1 MPSPANIPLN
11 FNRDRTQRQLNAR
24 LEELL
29 EKLRTNRPSEDPWPV
44 RRAFEIASERHH
56 DQFRA
61 SGDPYVSH
69 LLEVAH
75 ILADIRMDATTL
87 AAALLHDV
95 IEDTEFPLSR
105 LQERFGGE
113 VAQLVEGVTK
123 ISRLNMMAPE
133 ARQAENVRKMLL
145 AMVQDVRVV
154 MVKLADRLH
163 NMRTLEFLEPAK
175 QHRIARE
182 TMDIYAPIAHR
193 LGMSVIKGELED
205 LSFRHLE
212 PDAYFSLQ
220 KQLSDKAPFHQRFL
234 EDVQNTIRT
243 KLVENGIP
251 AELEARVKGLYSLHR
266 KIVRQARSL
275 DQIYDLLAIRVVSDS
290 DRNCYAALGVVHH
303 IWRPVPGRFKD
314 YIAMPRPN
322 LYQSLHTTVIHSG
335 QPFEIQIRTQE
346 MHRIAEEGVAAHWKY
361 KDGKPMSSGDDQRI
375 IWMRQL
381 IEWSQELQEPGEFLS
396 TLKVDLAPAEVY
408 AFTPKGRVLELPAGA
423 TPVDFAY
430 AVHTEVG
437 HQCVGAK
444 VNGQMVT
451 LRHEIVSGDVVEILT
466 QKGHTPSRDWLSFAK
481 SSHSRSKIRH
491 WINLHEREEATE
503 MGERLLEK
511 EWRAFG
517 KALKKIPETD
527 LEKVAADLGLSKIED
542 LFAAVGFGKYSARQ
556 ILSKVLGEGAKPAE
570 TGAEDAKPTIVKT
583 VKRMLGMGEA
593 PLIVKG
599 HDGLLVFRAKCCN
612 PIPGDDIPGY
622 IRRGRGIAVHTK
634 RCPNVRNLLYE
645 TERRIAVEWGGETA
659 TTFPVQL
666 VIRAKDRAGLLAE
679 ITAVISGAGSNIRNL
694 ESRPDRAQARI
705 DASLEIVDRRQFET
719 ILANIRKISAV
730 LGVEPAYQAS
740 GD

>member
-61 SGDPYVSH
+61 SGDPYLSH

-95 IEDTEFPLSR
+95 IEDTEFPVSR
-105 LQERFGGE
+105 LEERFGGE

-145 AMVQDVRVV
+145 AIVQDVRVV

-163 NMRTLEFLEPAK
+163 NMRTLEFLEPPK
-175 QHRIARE
+175 QLRIARE

-205 LSFRHLE
+205 LSFRYLE

-234 EDVQNTIRT
+234 EYVQHTIRT

-266 KIVRQARSL
+266 KIVRQERSL
-275 DQIYDLLAIRVVSDS
+275 DQVYDLLALRVITDNE
-290 DRNCYAALGVVHH
+290 RNCYAALGVVHH

-314 YIAMPRPN
+314 YIAMARPN
-322 LYQSLHTTVIHSG
+322 LYQSLHTTVLHGG
-335 QPFEIQIRTQE
+335 QPFEVQIRTQE

-361 KDGKPMSSGDDQRI
+361 KDGKPVQEDDQRI
-375 IWMRQL
+375 TWMRQL
-381 IEWSQELQEPGEFLS
+381 IEWSQELEEPGEFLS
-396 TLKVDLAPAEVY
+396 TLKIDLAPVEVY
-408 AFTPKGRVLELPAGA
+408 AFTPKGRVLELPRGA

-430 AVHTEVG
+430 HVHTEVG

-444 VNGQMVT
+444 INGQMVA

-481 SSHSRSKIRH
+481 SSHARSKIRH
-491 WINLHEREEATE
+491 WINVQEREEATE
-503 MGERLLEK
+503 MGRRLLEK
-511 EWRAFG
+511 EARQFG
-517 KALKKIPETD
+517 RSLKKIPE
-527 LEKVAADLGLSKIED
+527 ADLLQLASDYGLSKIED

-556 ILSKVLGEGAKPAE
+556 ILTRVLGDAVKPAE
-570 TGAEDAKPTIVKT
+570 PPAEDAKPTLVKT
-583 VKRMLGMGEA
+583 VKRMLGFGEA

-599 HDGLLVFRAKCCN
+599 YDDLLVYRAKCCN
-612 PIPGDDIPGY
+612 PIPGDDIIGY
-622 IRRGRGIAVHTK
+622 ITRGRGVAVHT
-634 RCPNVRNLLYE
+634 RGCPNVQNLLYQ
-645 TERRIAVEWGGETA
+645 TERRIAVEWGGA
-659 TTFPVQL
+659 GAVTFQVQL
-666 VIRAKDRAGLLAE
+666 MIRARDRAGLLAE
-679 ITAVISGAGSNIRNL
+679 ITAVISGAGSNIHSL
-694 ESRPDRAQARI
+694 ESRPDRSNARI
-705 DASLEIVDRRQFET
+705 DASLEIADRRQLET
-719 ILANIRKISAV
+719 ILANIRKVA
-730 LGVEPAYQAS
+730 GVYDVERVYQV
-740 GD
+740 

>member
-1 MPSPANIPLN
+1 MASPADIPLH
-11 FNRDRTQRQLNAR
+11 FNRARTHRQLNTR

-29 EKLRTNRPSEDPWPV
+29 GKLRTNRPSEDPWPV

-69 LLEVAH
+69 LLEVGH
-75 ILADIRMDATTL
+75 ILADMRVDATTL

-95 IEDTEFPLSR
+95 IEDTEFPVSR

-163 NMRTLEFLEPAK
+163 NMRTLEYLEPAK

-243 KLVENGIP
+243 RLVENSIP

-266 KIVRQARSL
+266 KIIRQERSL
-275 DQIYDLLAIRVVSDS
+275 DQIYDLLAVRVVTDAE
-290 DRNCYAALGVVHH
+290 RNCYAALGVVHH

-322 LYQSLHTTVIHSG
+322 LYQSLHTTVIHGG

-361 KDGKPMSSGDDQRI
+361 KDGKPVSSGDDQRI
-375 IWMRQL
+375 AWMRQL

-396 TLKVDLAPAEVY
+396 TLKVDLAPVEVY
-408 AFTPKGRVLELPAGA
+408 AFTPKGRVLELPRGA

-430 AVHTEVG
+430 LVHTEVG

-444 VNGQMVT
+444 VNGQMVS
-451 LRHEIVSGDVVEILT
+451 LRHEIQSGDVVEILT
-466 QKGHTPSRDWLSFAK
+466 QKGHQPSRDWLSFVK
-481 SSHSRSKIRH
+481 SSSAKGKIRP
-491 WINLHEREEATE
+491 WINEQEREEATE
-503 MGERLLEK
+503 MGKRLLEN
-511 EWRAFG
+511 EARPFG
-517 KALKKIPETD
+517 RSLKKIPEED
-527 LEKVAADLGLSKIED
+527 LLKLTADYGLSKIED
-542 LFAAVGFGKYSARQ
+542 IYAAVGFGKYSARQ
-556 ILSKVLGEGAKPAE
+556 ILTRLLGEPEKTEEPESVDG
-570 TGAEDAKPTIVKT
+570 KPTLVKT
-583 VKRMLGMGEA
+583 VKRMLGFGEA
-593 PLIVKG
+593 PLVVKG
-599 HDGLLVFRAKCCN
+599 HDDLLVYRAKCCN
-612 PIPGDDIPGY
+612 PIPGDEIVGY
-622 IRRGRGIAVHTK
+622 ITRGRGVAVHT
-634 RCPNVRNLLYE
+634 RACPNVQSLLYQ
-645 TERRIAVEWGGETA
+645 TERRIAVEWGGAGAA
-659 TTFPVQL
+659 TFQVQL
-666 VIRAKDRAGLLAE
+666 VIRARDRAGLLAE
-679 ITAVISGAGSNIRNL
+679 ITAVISGAGSNIHSL
-694 ESRPDRAQARI
+694 ESRPDRSPNARI
-705 DASLEIVDRRQFET
+705 DASLEIADRRQLET
-719 ILANIRKISAV
+719 ILAN
-730 LGVEPAYQAS
+730 
-740 GD
+740 